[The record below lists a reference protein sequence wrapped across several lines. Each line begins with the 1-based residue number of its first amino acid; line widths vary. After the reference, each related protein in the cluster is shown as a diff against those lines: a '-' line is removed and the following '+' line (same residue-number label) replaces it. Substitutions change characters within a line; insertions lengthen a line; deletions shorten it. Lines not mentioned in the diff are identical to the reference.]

1 MTIVYKELPSVLI
14 QDPPTGHAYIIGS
27 QELNAFELTADAF
40 ARIDDGVI
48 TFIIPDDELIET
60 TPPFNSSGTKTP
72 TVIIQALALNKS
84 FLLSYEQL
92 QLFRVSQPN
101 DYGGY
106 GISFVIPSGNEFL
119 EDLSPVQQAMLQSG
133 ETSGLNGISYGPD
146 VAHSPTSVSSTSV
159 K

>member
-1 MTIVYKELPSVLI
+1 MTLVYKELPSVLI
-14 QDPPTGHAYIIGS
+14 QDPRTGHAYIVSS
-27 QELNAFELTADAF
+27 QELSAFELTADAF
-40 ARIDDGVI
+40 AKIDDGVV
-48 TFIIPDDELIET
+48 TFIIPDDDLIET
-60 TPPFNSSGTKTP
+60 TPPFNASGTKTP

-133 ETSGLNGISYGPD
+133 ESNGVNSISYGPG
-146 VAHSPTSVSSTSV
+146 VTIPSTGINSAAV

>member
-1 MTIVYKELPSVLI
+1 MSLVYKELPSVLV
-14 QDPPTGHAYIIGS
+14 QEPRTGYAYIISS
-27 QELNAFELTADAF
+27 QELSAFELTADAF
-40 ARIDDGVI
+40 AKIDDGVV

-60 TPPFNSSGTKTP
+60 TPPFNVSGTHTP

-92 QLFRVSQPN
+92 QLFKVSQPN

-133 ETSGLNGISYGPD
+133 ETGGGYTISHGP
-146 VAHSPTSVSSTSV
+146 ALTFPSKGANTPAI